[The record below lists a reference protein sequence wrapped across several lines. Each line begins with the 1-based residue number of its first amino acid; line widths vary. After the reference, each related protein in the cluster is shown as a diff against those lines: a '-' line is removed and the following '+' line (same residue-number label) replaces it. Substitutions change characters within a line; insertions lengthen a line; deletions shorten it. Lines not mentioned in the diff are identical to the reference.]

1 MHLRRQLP
9 GAREEAIKSMQV
21 GERALVAVPPHAAYR
36 ERGVPNK
43 VPPHTA
49 LVFDVELLECW

>member
-1 MHLRRQLP
+1 M
-9 GAREEAIKSMQV
+9 SMRV

>member
-1 MHLRRQLP
+1 M
-9 GAREEAIKSMQV
+9 EEAQESGKNQFNYS
-21 GERALVAVPPHAAYR
+21 ERAAQTFNAPYR

-49 LVFDVELLECW
+49 LVFDVELLEVVDE